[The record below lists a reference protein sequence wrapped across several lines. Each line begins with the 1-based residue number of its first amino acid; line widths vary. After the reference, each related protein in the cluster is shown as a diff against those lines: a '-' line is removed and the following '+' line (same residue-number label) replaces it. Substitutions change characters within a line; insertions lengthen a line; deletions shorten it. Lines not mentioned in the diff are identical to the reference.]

1 MANLIQS
8 SFEKVQR
15 YFGGCLGPQFLKAA
29 AERLYGSALP
39 ALIVRRPNFW
49 GAKSFLIFEMTDGEN
64 KVGNACGRLPGWQ
77 RIILISRT
85 AT

>member
-49 GAKSFLIFEMTDGEN
+49 GAQPVSQKSLLSVEITDGE
-64 KVGNACGRLPGWQ
+64 KSGKGFPSIKSFRRMIC
-77 RIILISRT
+77 
-85 AT
+85 